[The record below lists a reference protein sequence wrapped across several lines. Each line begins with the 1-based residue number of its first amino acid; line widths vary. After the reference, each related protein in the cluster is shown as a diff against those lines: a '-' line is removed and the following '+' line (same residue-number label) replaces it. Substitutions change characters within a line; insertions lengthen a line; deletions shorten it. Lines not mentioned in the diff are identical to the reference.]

1 MKDEINRSKNVHIL
15 VPKGFQGKELLRGH
29 ASNLDKD
36 GGVPSEGE
44 CMTCRGT
51 GAIFHKIWLEDFE
64 ISDGRI
70 IKATPKMAWLKCKC
84 YLGQFWIRFH
94 PLNVRARLFPKW
106 GKDIKEALEREKAT
120 LIRESGG
127 SYEPG
132 QDTFL
137 RDAGYK
143 PVSSREKVL
152 SLDDCLRDM
161 LKQKGDFIV

>member
-1 MKDEINRSKNVHIL
+1 MDEIKTSKNVHIL

-36 GGVPSEGE
+36 GGVPAEGE
-44 CMTCRGT
+44 CMKCRGT

-70 IKATPKMAWLKCKC
+70 IKATPKMAWFKCRC

-94 PLNVRARLFPKW
+94 PVNVRARLLPKW
-106 GKDIKEALEREKAT
+106 GNDVREALEQEKER

-127 SYEPG
+127 NYRAG

-137 RDAGYK
+137 SDAGYK
-143 PVSSREKVL
+143 PVRPGEKVL
-152 SLDDCLRDM
+152 SLDDCVRNM
-161 LKQKGDFIV
+161 LKQKGDFII